1 MAPMW
6 AWGGGRGFG
15 VGALSV
21 ILVGAL
27 MVGVSIAAVLV
38 PGATGRAAPTV
49 RHTSSPSGPRGS
61 SGSSDAPVSK
71 TSSSVPST
79 APKMTSSEFTADPTT
94 EEGVATRLI
103 AAIDAGSGGRFS
115 IRATLDNI
123 GLLDTWMDNEGGL
136 WANNPLNT
144 SLDAVRYPDQ
154 ITTTGEDTHIPIY
167 PDIQIGIDA
176 TATTLLSDHV
186 YSGILWMLNEGT
198 APCRA
203 FASVVMASPWAASH
217 YGDDGSRFCGASGGS
232 GPPGSVLS
240 ACLRLPDGG
249 GRVGGRHRGMPGAC
263 GRPASG
269 VRTSH
274 GGHGQRRQRKT
285 TVIRVR
291 PHHRR
296 ASSGAASRRRELT
309 LRPSPVRHGTA
320 ISRRR

>member
-1 MAPMW
+1 MGSMW

-15 VGALSV
+15 VGVLSM

-27 MVGVSIAAVLV
+27 MVGVAIAAVVV
-38 PGATGRAAPTV
+38 PGATGRAAPTI
-49 RHTSSPSGPRGS
+49 RHSSSLSGPGVV
-61 SGSSDAPVSK
+61 SGSPDAPVSK
-71 TSSSVPST
+71 TSASVPST
-79 APKMTSSEFTADPTT
+79 APKMAASELTADPTT

-144 SLDAVRYPDQ
+144 SMDAARYPDQ
-154 ITTTGEDTHIPIY
+154 ITTSGQDTHIPIY

-176 TATTLLSDHV
+176 TATTLLSNHA

-217 YGDDGSRFCGASGGS
+217 YGNDASRFCGASSGS
-232 GPPGSVLS
+232 GPPGGVLS
-240 ACLRLPDGG
+240 ACLRLPDGT

-263 GRPASG
+263 GRQASG

-274 GGHGQRRQRKT
+274 GGHGRGHQRT
-285 TVIRVR
+285 TTAIRVR

-296 ASSGAASRRRELT
+296 APSGAGSRRQKAAFLT
-309 LRPSPVRHGTA
+309 SPVRHRTA